1 MGSKRLI
8 VPGKKRLA
16 LPTQGL
22 PNQPL
27 TPIQP
32 FVPAPAMVGRP
43 PLTRDE
49 LFWFILACWGVAIP
63 RQRVCPEHTPPF
75 EALAEAFFGEKSVT
89 IWIGSRGF
97 GGKTKTLS
105 ILGMTEM
112 VALGAFVTI
121 LGGSGQQSLRVH
133 ETMQEAWE
141 HPGAPTD
148 LLAKDPTQLSTFL
161 TNGAKARTLMAST
174 KSVRGPHPQRMRLD
188 EIDEMDMNVLES
200 AQGQPMSTKKI
211 KSQTVMSST
220 HQYPN
225 GTVTAV
231 LRRAGELGWP
241 VRRWCFLE
249 TSNPIDG
256 WLNPE
261 EIDRKRSEIPRHMW
275 ESEYELF
282 EPSFD
287 SRAIEPD
294 IVERAFDLNL
304 GYAEAD
310 VNTEVIVHEPLYNR
324 DYVTA
329 VDWAKAKDYTVVW
342 TFDTTTEPWTTVA
355 FARMGRRPWPDMVGY
370 VNKRIKHYP
379 GKLVHDATGIGSV
392 IDDYI
397 EIPDTMSESDVVP
410 IIMAGR
416 ARNDMITN
424 YVSALENGLIK
435 TPRIQYAYEEHKFA
449 SVDDLYNGTSKA
461 HLPDSIAA
469 GALGWSQRN
478 TWAMDFAEPTVMTR
492 PASPWKIG

>member
-1 MGSKRLI
+1 MSSGLY
-8 VPGKKRLA
+8 
-16 LPTQGL
+16 LPKQGI
-22 PNQPL
+22 
-27 TPIQP
+27 TPTTP
-32 FVPAPAMVGRP
+32 FMPAPAIIGRP
-43 PLTRDE
+43 PQTRDE
-49 LFWFILACWGVAIP
+49 LFWFIAACWGVVVP
-63 RQRVCPEHTPPF
+63 RTRVCPDHTPPF

-133 ETMQEAWE
+133 ETMSEAWE
-141 HPGAPTD
+141 HPGAPKD
-148 LLAKDPTQLSTFL
+148 LLLRDPTQLSTFL
-161 TNGAKARTLMAST
+161 VNGAKARTLMAST

-200 AQGQPMSTKKI
+200 AQGQPMSTRKI

-220 HQYPN
+220 WQYPT
-225 GTVTAV
+225 GTVSKV
-231 LRRAGELGWP
+231 VKRADELGWP
-241 VRRWCFLE
+241 VRKWCYKE

-256 WLNPE
+256 WL
-261 EIDRKRSEIPRHMW
+261 DRHEVERKKSEIPKHMW
-275 ESEYELF
+275 DAEYELY

-287 SRAIEPD
+287 NRAMEPE
-294 IVERAFDLNL
+294 IVERVFDLSL
-304 GYAEAD
+304 GYAEGEL
-310 VNTEVIVHEPLYNR
+310 NTEVIVSPPLYNR

-342 TFDTTTEPWTTVA
+342 TFDTTEEPWRTVA

-370 VNKRIKHYP
+370 VNKRIAQYP
-379 GKLVHDATGIGSV
+379 GTLVHDATGIGSV
-392 IDDYI
+392 IDDYL
-397 EIPDTMSESDVVP
+397 EIPDTMSTRNVHP

-424 YVSALENGLIK
+424 YVSALENRLIIS
-435 TPRIQYAYEEHKFA
+435 PRIKYPYEEHKFA
-449 SVDDLYNGTSKA
+449 SVDDLYNGTSRA

-469 GALGWSQRN
+469 GALAWSQRS
-478 TWAMDFAEPTVMTR
+478 TWSMNIAEPTVMTR
-492 PASPWKIG
+492 PSSPWTIK